1 MTTEIA
7 TTYRMREQIHE
18 TGDTV
23 RRALDPSYRPVI
35 QATAGRLAAHDRIYA
50 TGSGTSMH
58 AALFARHAFWELARI
73 EVIPVSTSDLL
84 ATPPL
89 RAPGVPM
96 LAFSQSGVSK
106 ATVDAASRVVAD
118 GDEVI
123 SVVSVDL
130 TPLTAVAGQK
140 LVIPGGRDTAL
151 AKTKS
156 FTTAM
161 VVVVLLA
168 LELARLR
175 GTLEDTDRDRWAGLL
190 EALPTHVDATLAL
203 EPDVAHFA
211 ARAPL
216 GAYWFFVGSGPNAI
230 TAPEIAL
237 KMKETN
243 YAAAEGYEVE
253 EAGHGRLQPID
264 GSSIVVLITTAR
276 DADARLRDIA
286 AAVREIGARI
296 AVIGF
301 DAADLAQPQDEWI
314 RVPDVGH
321 ALLTPIVNV
330 IPGQLLAYELAVR
343 QGFDPDLIRTDD
355 PRYGRMNRT
364 VFPPGT
370 H

>member
-1 MTTEIA
+1 MTTETL
-7 TTYRMREQIHE
+7 TTYRMLAQIRE
-18 TGDTV
+18 TADTV
-23 RRALDPSYRPVI
+23 RLALDPSYQSAIRS
-35 QATAGRLAAHDRIYA
+35 TAARLASHDRIYA

-58 AALFARHAFWELARI
+58 AALFARHAFWHLAGI

-84 ATPPL
+84 AAPPM
-89 RAPGVPM
+89 RAPGTPL

-106 ATVDAASRVVAD
+106 ATVDAAARVVSD
-118 GDEVI
+118 GGEVT
-123 SVVSVDL
+123 SVVSVEM
-130 TPLTAVAGQK
+130 TPLTVVAGQS

-161 VVVVLLA
+161 VAVVLLA
-168 LELARLR
+168 LELGRLR
-175 GTLEDTDRDRWAGLL
+175 GKLEKTDLDRWSSWLA
-190 EALPTHVDATLAL
+190 ALPGHVDATLAL
-203 EPDVAHFA
+203 EPGIGAFVA
-211 ARAPL
+211 RVPL

-253 EAGHGRLQPID
+253 EAGHGRLQPLD
-264 GSSIVVLITTAR
+264 ESSIVVLITTAH
-276 DADARLRDIA
+276 DADSRLRDIA
-286 AAVREIGARI
+286 AAVREVGSQIV
-296 AVIGF
+296 VIGS
-301 DAADLAQPQDEWI
+301 DAADLARPEDEWI
-314 RVPDVGH
+314 AVPDVGH
-321 ALLTPIVNV
+321 PLLTPIVNV
-330 IPGQLLAYELAVR
+330 IPGQLIAYELAVR
-343 QGFDPDLIRTDD
+343 QGLDPDLIRTDD